1 LAVAPHKIPAK
12 GHKTAPVDRATAR
25 AVQALSWPDVW
36 AEDMKLQVDSHSF
49 TMKGREYE
57 RAILRDEA
65 SRIYIPKG
73 AQLGLTS
80 TAIIKCIHCASERR
94 KNVLYLL
101 PLKSGS
107 KMFVQA
113 RIDPIIE
120 SNKSL
125 EHIFSRTNNVVQK
138 QTIHGTNWYIR
149 GTNIRTELREVPVD
163 VLVLDERDV
172 ANEDNLPDAYERISG
187 SSYARVIELSTPT
200 VDGHGVYAEDAWYAS
215 DKNRW
220 YVRCSYCNAAQVL
233 TFEENVEPWLGEDPE
248 SSLCCC
254 SHCHKPLSDDDRG
267 DMNATGEWVPENAS
281 AAKRGYYV
289 NQLNSPTKPLASML
303 QNYFLGQHDIKL
315 LKSFHNNGLGLPFT
329 APGDKFTVELLD
341 KARKSFTLGGF
352 PEGPVFYGIDV
363 QYEALY
369 LTAWTRD
376 GLTKRLRL
384 WDTKVVTSS
393 GGRSKW
399 TVLDEDILPR
409 THNWIALIDAHPA
422 KEEVEALCKK
432 WGGRVWMAFEKDAPN
447 QPETADW
454 QNFRFGEVPKVNID
468 RTMAFDGYIKK
479 YIDGLCELP
488 RDARELGEHQPRLSY
503 NGFYHQH
510 LQMVRVEQARG
521 SENTTGTAK
530 SYSSEQIVARWVK
543 NKVADH
549 WHHSSM
555 FGFVATLKD
564 VPLDIPADV
573 GEVLRAAGGFIG
585 G

>member
-1 LAVAPHKIPAK
+1 VAVAPV
-12 GHKTAPVDRATAR
+12 KTPGKRLKTSSVDRATAR
-25 AVQALSWPDVW
+25 AVQALSWPDIW
-36 AEDMKLQVDSHSF
+36 AEDLKLQVDGHPF

-57 RAILRDEA
+57 RAILRDEHP
-65 SRIYIPKG
+65 RIYIPKG

-80 TAIIKCIHCASERR
+80 TIVVKCAHVCDKRQ

-101 PLKSGS
+101 PLKAGS

-113 RIDPIIE
+113 RIDPILE
-120 SNKSL
+120 SNPALK
-125 EHIFSRTNNVVQK
+125 HIFSRTSNVVQK

-187 SSYARVIELSTPT
+187 SHYARVYELSTPT
-200 VDGHGVYAEDAWYAS
+200 VDGHGVYAEDAWYSS
-215 DKNRW
+215 DKHRW
-220 YVRCSYCNAAQVL
+220 YVRCPYCNAAQVL
-233 TFEENVEPWLGEDPE
+233 TFAENVEPWLGDTAED
-248 SSLCCC
+248 SLCCC
-254 SHCHKPLSDDDRG
+254 SHCGTAFDDEVRAY
-267 DMNATGEWVPENAS
+267 MNGSGEWVPEVANAD
-281 AAKRGYYV
+281 KRGYYL

-303 QNYFLGQHDIKL
+303 QNYFLGQTDIKL
-315 LKSFHNNGLGLPFT
+315 LKSFHNNGLGLPFA
-329 APGDKFTVELLD
+329 APGDKFSIEILD
-341 KARKSFTLGGF
+341 KARGAYQLGGI
-352 PEGPVFYGIDV
+352 PDGPVFYGVDV

-369 LTAWTRD
+369 LTGWTMR
-376 GLTKRLRL
+376 GKKMRL
-384 WDTKVVTSS
+384 WDAQIVTSR

-399 TVLDEDILPR
+399 TILDEDILPR
-409 THNWIALIDAHPA
+409 TTSWIALIDAHPA

-447 QPETADW
+447 QPETADF
-454 QNFRFGEVPKVNID
+454 QTFKFGEVPKVNID

-479 YIDGLCELP
+479 FLDGLAELP
-488 RDARELGEHQPRLSY
+488 RDARELGELQPRLSY

-521 SENTTGTAK
+521 SESQTSTTAK
-530 SYSSEQIVARWVK
+530 SYNTEQIIARWVK

-555 FGFVATLKD
+555 FGFSATLRD
-564 VPLDIPADV
+564 VPLDIPAEV
-573 GEVLRAAGGFIG
+573 GDVLRAAGGFISG
-585 G
+585 